1 MVRNELK
8 KEMNKM
14 TNEYE
19 ELAQSITD
27 AVNNLRSRAEEAEA
41 NAQQMQ
47 EDLDEAEDFVTLL
60 RGIESHEEW
69 DEVNDEAEDLNFS
82 EYEYF
87 AVDLTDLDDEIA
99 IIANIGYEIEQLEP
113 EKDET
118 ENDEEE
124 KE

>member
-1 MVRNELK
+1 
-8 KEMNKM
+8 M